1 MLVFIKTLKNV
12 ITIEVSRTD
21 TIENL
26 KTKIEDKEG
35 INIEQQQLVFS
46 SKTLVNDKTLEEYN
60 IEKESTIYLILRL
73 TGTKKVIIKS
83 LDGQRSFELELR
95 SSERIKDVKIQI
107 ENIEKIP
114 QDQQC
119 LMYNHKKLEDDKLVS
134 EYNLENGSI
143 INLVQILNGT
153 LEITIKL
160 IPNNTLIKLN
170 IGILETL
177 QKLKLAIKEKVNIP
191 VEKQRLVFN
200 GKLLDD
206 DEKIVQKYNIE
217 QDSVI
222 NLISNSAGNQDTDS
236 NSIKKVTI
244 QILMPAQSFIINI
257 LDSETI
263 KAVKFKI
270 QYLKNILQEKQCLI
284 YKGEKLSNDKK
295 VSECNIQNDSTINL
309 IVLNVEVFD
318 IQIKLPNDRTTMF
331 SFAASTTINEV
342 KMKISEI
349 EGIRIDEQILIYGG
363 VNLDDARSIEF
374 YNLQQGS
381 QLRLVL
387 KQTNKTEE
395 LDIFIK
401 QVDGGVFTLK
411 IDSAK
416 TIFELKVK
424 ITEQKGI
431 PIETLTLIFSHKIL
445 ESFKKLSD
453 CKITDGSVVVIFELK
468 GEFSPQAGIFT
479 SAFVDFSIPTNALN
493 TRTTFLVKESNE
505 NLKVPLNVLKNT
517 PVFKMEPF
525 SLKFNVP
532 VGMRFKNLEYNDTCL
547 FILENEENNKI
558 LNKWTCFYPTKID
571 DSTFEFKV
579 TSFGFFFLGR
589 INIKTNNPLKPYQ
602 QVYSGLNYLV
612 NCEDATCE
620 CNAHLTV
627 IPSQKGFDKYQPNI
641 DIDMGY
647 IKCPICDEAINEIES
662 IKNVVLFQAE
672 GHIDF
677 KQNIENSKLQTVQFH
692 SNDEKKL
699 ILFGDDE
706 MRDAYTSLIIKVK
719 NLN

>member
-1 MLVFIKTLKNV
+1 MNFNIKRFLLK
-12 ITIEVSRTD
+12 
-21 TIENL
+21 
-26 KTKIEDKEG
+26 
-35 INIEQQQLVFS
+35 
-46 SKTLVNDKTLEEYN
+46 SKTL
-60 IEKESTIYLILRL
+60 
-73 TGTKKVIIKS
+73 
-83 LDGQRSFELELR
+83 
-95 SSERIKDVKIQI
+95 
-107 ENIEKIP
+107 
-114 QDQQC
+114 
-119 LMYNHKKLEDDKLVS
+119 
-134 EYNLENGSI
+134 I

-270 QYLKNILQEKQCLI
+270 QGLKNILQEKQCLI

-295 VSECNIQNDSTINL
+295 VSECNIQNDSTINF

-363 VNLDDARSIEF
+363 VNLDDTRSIEF

-416 TIFELKVK
+416 TIF
-424 ITEQKGI
+424 
-431 PIETLTLIFSHKIL
+431 
-445 ESFKKLSD
+445 D
-453 CKITDGSVVVIFELK
+453 
-468 GEFSPQAGIFT
+468 
-479 SAFVDFSIPTNALN
+479 
-493 TRTTFLVKESNE
+493 
-505 NLKVPLNVLKNT
+505 
-517 PVFKMEPF
+517 
-525 SLKFNVP
+525 
-532 VGMRFKNLEYNDTCL
+532 
-547 FILENEENNKI
+547 
-558 LNKWTCFYPTKID
+558 
-571 DSTFEFKV
+571 
-579 TSFGFFFLGR
+579 
-589 INIKTNNPLKPYQ
+589 
-602 QVYSGLNYLV
+602 
-612 NCEDATCE
+612 
-620 CNAHLTV
+620 
-627 IPSQKGFDKYQPNI
+627 
-641 DIDMGY
+641 
-647 IKCPICDEAINEIES
+647 
-662 IKNVVLFQAE
+662 
-672 GHIDF
+672 
-677 KQNIENSKLQTVQFH
+677 
-692 SNDEKKL
+692 
-699 ILFGDDE
+699 
-706 MRDAYTSLIIKVK
+706 
-719 NLN
+719 